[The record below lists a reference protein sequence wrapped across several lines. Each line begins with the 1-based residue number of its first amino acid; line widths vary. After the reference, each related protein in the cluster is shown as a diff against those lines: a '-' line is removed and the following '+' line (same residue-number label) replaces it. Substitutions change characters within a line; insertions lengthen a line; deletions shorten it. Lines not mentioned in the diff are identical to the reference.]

1 MCACNSPLRLKQTF
15 VELIEEVF
23 GFSEPV
29 RYSRHR
35 TIAPWRSNAHGLLI
49 VTHGSIML
57 EAVLPDGQ
65 RQVLG
70 FRFPGD
76 LLCTAFS
83 RHLPD
88 SSASALTDVQFT
100 RVDHAAIRE
109 LAGKSHALGRAL
121 VAAAAMQTERLILH
135 NLVLGR
141 LNVQQRVASFLLEMV
156 LRCGTQMIDRVTF
169 PMPMTRDDI
178 GDYLGLNAATVSRAL
193 SCFRKDRLYGQT
205 GQCEAWVGDV
215 SRLEAQ
221 TPLAKA
227 LNDRYGRTNRT
238 DLGSLVAELDTGE
251 RPGSPHVHSFTFSA

>member
-1 MCACNSPLRLKQTF
+1 MGTCNSPLRLKQT
-15 VELIEEVF
+15 VVGLIEEVF
-23 GFSEPV
+23 GSSEPI

-35 TIAPWRSNAHGLLI
+35 AIAPWRSNAHSLLI

-76 LLCTAFS
+76 LLCTALS

-88 SSASALTDVQFT
+88 SSACAITDVQLI
-100 RVDHAAIRE
+100 RIDHAAIGE
-109 LAGKSHALGRAL
+109 LARKSRALGQAL
-121 VAAAAMQTERLILH
+121 VAAAAMQTERVILH

-141 LNVQQRVASFLLEMV
+141 LNVDQRVASFLLEMV
-156 LRCGTQMIDRVTF
+156 LRCGTPMVDRVAF

-178 GDYLGLNAATVSRAL
+178 GDYLGLNAASVSRAL
-193 SCFRKDRLYGQT
+193 SRFRKDSLYGQT

-215 SRLEAQ
+215 SRLEAE

-238 DLGSLVAELDTGE
+238 DLGSLLARLDNSE
-251 RPGSPHVHSFTFSA
+251 RPVSSCVHSFTLSP